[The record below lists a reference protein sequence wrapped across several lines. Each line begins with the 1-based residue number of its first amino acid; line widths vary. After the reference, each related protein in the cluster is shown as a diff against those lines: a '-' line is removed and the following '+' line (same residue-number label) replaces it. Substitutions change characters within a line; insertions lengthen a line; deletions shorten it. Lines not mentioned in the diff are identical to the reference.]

1 MLNYGLWHLPPRQG
15 AFMDEYGILAQ
26 GLGKQFDDFW
36 AVRDVHL
43 QVPYGEVLALLG
55 PNGAGKTT
63 TLRMLTAVLTPSRG
77 RAWVAGHSVRHQ
89 PQQVRAAVGVLTE
102 QHGLY
107 KRMTA
112 EEYLYFFGRLY
123 GLDEPVLS
131 QRVEKWLRFFDLWP
145 HRQRRVG
152 GYSKGMR
159 QKLAL
164 ARALM
169 HEPRVLLLD
178 EPTSAMDPA
187 SAYRVRA
194 AIRELRSSER
204 AIVVCTHN
212 LTEAEQIADRIAIL
226 HQGRIAAVGSPEE
239 LKARLGPPEF
249 EVVLGRA
256 LNGTLPDLPAFV
268 EVTHVGPDR
277 FRFRWT
283 RGRSGQLNPL
293 LLQGLLA
300 QGWPVLTLAPVPRSL
315 EQVYLEVVGHDDA

>member
-1 MLNYGLWHLPPRQG
+1 MDGL
-15 AFMDEYGILAQ
+15 GILAQ

-36 AVRDVHL
+36 AVREVHL
-43 QVPYGEVLALLG
+43 RVPYGEVLALLG

-63 TLRMLTAVLTPSRG
+63 TLRMLTAVLRPTRG
-77 RAWVAGHSVRHQ
+77 RAWVAGHSVRHR

-112 EEYLYFFGRLY
+112 AEYLRFFGQLY
-123 GLDEPVLS
+123 GLDEPRLS
-131 QRVEKWLRFFDLWP
+131 RQVDKWLRFFGLWP
-145 HRQRRVG
+145 HRHRRVG

-164 ARALM
+164 TRALL

-194 AIRELRSSER
+194 AIRELRSVER

-212 LTEAEQIADRIAIL
+212 LAEAEQIADRIAIL
-226 HQGRIAAVGSPEE
+226 HRGRIAAVGTPEE
-239 LKARLGPPEF
+239 LKARLGPPEY
-249 EVVLGRA
+249 EVVLGRP
-256 LNGTLPDLPAFV
+256 LNGALPDLPALV
-268 EVTHVGPDR
+268 EITHLGPDR

-283 RGRSGQLNPL
+283 RGAGGQLNPL
-293 LLQGLLA
+293 LLRGLLD
-300 QGWPVLTLAPVPRSL
+300 QGWPVRALAPVPRSL